1 MSLVQATCLAFPT
14 GHRLHEL
21 LPGPPATRLL
31 ADFGADV
38 IEIRPPGVRSH
49 AALGTFSE
57 GQSAVFAELNR
68 GKKSVIA
75 DLRNQR
81 YQRSCQGTAGLG
93 RGTHGNLPKGEG
105 LLEMHAL

>member
-1 MSLVQATCLAFPT
+1 MLCVPPT

-38 IEIRPPGVRSH
+38 IEIRPPGGEITRRI
-49 AALGTFSE
+49 GPFSE

-75 DLRNQR
+75 DLRNER
-81 YQRSCQGTAGLG
+81 YQRSCQRTAGLG
-93 RGTHGNLPKGEG
+93 RGRMGIAQKEKDC
-105 LLEMHAL
+105 

>member
-1 MSLVQATCLAFPT
+1 MSLVQATCFAFPT

-38 IEIRPPGVRSH
+38 IEIRPPGGEITRRIR
-49 AALGTFSE
+49 
-57 GQSAVFAELNR
+57 AVFRGPKRGFCELNR

-75 DLRNQR
+75 DLRSKR
-81 YQRSCQGTAGLG
+81 YQCSCQGTAGLG
-93 RGTHGNLPKGEG
+93 RGRMGIAQKEKDC
-105 LLEMHAL
+105 

>member
-68 GKKSVIA
+68 GKERDRRFA
-75 DLRNQR
+75 QR
-81 YQRSCQGTAGLG
+81 AVPALVSGNSWARQ
-93 RGTHGNLPKGEG
+93 GTHGNRPKGEG
-105 LLEMHAL
+105 LQEMHAL